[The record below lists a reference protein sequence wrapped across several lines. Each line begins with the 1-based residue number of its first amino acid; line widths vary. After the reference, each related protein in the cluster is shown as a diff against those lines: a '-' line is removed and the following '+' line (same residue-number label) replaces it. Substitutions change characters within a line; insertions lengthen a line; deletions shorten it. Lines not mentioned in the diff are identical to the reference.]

1 MRRRPARFPE
11 DGIKSKY
18 TNFLYKHFTKDVNN
32 KIAVSVN
39 GDSLLHLLKLYN
51 RVMPGYYADI
61 RI

>member
-11 DGIKSKY
+11 DGAKSKY

-39 GDSLLHLLKLYN
+39 GDSLRHLLKHYN
-51 RVMPGYYADI
+51 RLPPGYYADI